1 MRPSDFFDYP
11 DFDDFTPGR
20 WDDIEPELRT
30 DLLEELRQGAVK
42 GVKDLDAA
50 LGLAQLVHEEL
61 EKYGTSG
68 EDMKLDD
75 EDIGLALKALKATL
89 RRLSVPLPDLP
100 FRNFKGFK
108 TYWISAG
115 MSGSWAPRRK
125 YLERVFG
132 PVHERLEELEEQQ
145 FSSRLA
151 YPISPRGRLDWPAV
165 DEEIR
170 ELRRRFEAAT
180 TQQDYRAVGMAC
192 IGVLE
197 ALSGVVYNPAVHL
210 RQGEEVPPRD
220 KTKQRIGRF
229 VETALPDDAELRRL
243 VNVAIELAQKVKHN
257 PTPTRRQAGIAADS
271 VIMLG
276 NILRRLDEK
285 GE

>member
-68 EDMKLDD
+68 EDMRLDD

-151 YPISPRGRLDWPAV
+151 YPIS
-165 DEEIR
+165 
-170 ELRRRFEAAT
+170 
-180 TQQDYRAVGMAC
+180 
-192 IGVLE
+192 
-197 ALSGVVYNPAVHL
+197 LS
-210 RQGEEVPPRD
+210 
-220 KTKQRIGRF
+220 RI
-229 VETALPDDAELRRL
+229 AELPHCRSS
-243 VNVAIELAQKVKHN
+243 KF
-257 PTPTRRQAGIAADS
+257 PTSPGTPMVG
-271 VIMLG
+271 
-276 NILRRLDEK
+276 
-285 GE
+285 